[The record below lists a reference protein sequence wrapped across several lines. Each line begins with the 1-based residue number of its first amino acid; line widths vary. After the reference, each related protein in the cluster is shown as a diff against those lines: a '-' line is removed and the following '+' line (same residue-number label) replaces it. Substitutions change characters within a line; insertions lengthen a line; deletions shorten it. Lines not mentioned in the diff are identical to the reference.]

1 MITSV
6 LIRWVVLA
14 GAVELAAWIL
24 PGVTL
29 TGGVLAHLLVALLI
43 GLVNALVPLITARL
57 PQPGS
62 VLLLG
67 LLLGLLTLAVN
78 AVLVWVVAAVTPW
91 LAISGL
97 LAAAGAVVLISVSA
111 AVLSLLVDRFMASRD
126 HRSGQGARATT

>member
-29 TGGVLAHLLVALLI
+29 TGGVFAHLLVALLI
-43 GLVNALVPLITARL
+43 GLVNALVPLLTARL

-62 VLLLG
+62 V

-91 LAISGL
+91 LAVSGL
-97 LAAAGAVVLISVSA
+97 LAAAGAVVLISVFA
-111 AVLSLLVDRFMASRD
+111 AVLALVVDRLMASRGN
-126 HRSGQGARATT
+126 RSGQDARATT

>member
-14 GAVELAAWIL
+14 GAVEMAAWIL

-67 LLLGLLTLAVN
+67 LLTLAVN

-97 LAAAGAVVLISVSA
+97 LAAAGAVVLISVFA
-111 AVLSLLVDRFMASRD
+111 AVLSLLVDRLMASRD
-126 HRSGQGARATT
+126 DRSGQGARATT

>member
-97 LAAAGAVVLISVSA
+97 LAAAGAVVLISVFA

-126 HRSGQGARATT
+126 HRPGQGARATT

>member
-1 MITSV
+1 MITSL

-14 GAVELAAWIL
+14 AAVELAAWIL

-29 TGGVLAHLLVALLI
+29 TGGVFAHLLVALLI
-43 GLVNALVPLITARL
+43 GLVNALVPLVTARL

-62 VLLLG
+62 V

-91 LAISGL
+91 LAVSGL
-97 LAAAGAVVLISVSA
+97 LAASGAVVLISVFA
-111 AVLSLLVDRFMASRD
+111 ALLALVVDRLMASRGN
-126 HRSGQGARATT
+126 RSGQGTRATT

>member
-29 TGGVLAHLLVALLI
+29 TGGVLAHLLVALLL

-62 VLLLG
+62 V

-97 LAAAGAVVLISVSA
+97 LAAAGAVVLVSVFA

-126 HRSGQGARATT
+126 DRSGQGARATT

>member
-29 TGGVLAHLLVALLI
+29 TGGVLAHLLVALLL

-62 VLLLG
+62 V

-97 LAAAGAVVLISVSA
+97 LAAAGAVVLVSVFA

-126 HRSGQGARATT
+126 DRSGQGARATP